1 MKNQVNLGM
10 ALLLLSLAI
19 GCKQAD
25 ATAENSAY
33 AATADSAPTK
43 SISSNAAV
51 EKNETNRKFI
61 RTADVKFRV
70 KNVAESTYSIESN
83 ITKHGGFVTFTDLKS
98 NVNSKQET
106 QISQDSIVE
115 VTRFTVD
122 NTLTFRV
129 PNTQLDNVLK
139 DIVSQVA
146 FLDSRLIKADDVSLQ
161 FKVNQLAQKRLDK
174 HQKRLENDIDSKGK
188 KLDQITAAEENLHE
202 KQTQNDDT
210 TMENLSM
217 EDKVNFSTVTLY
229 FYQRESITT
238 EKLPFIKNASSFR
251 PHIGLQ
257 IFESLKTGWFI
268 LEEIVAF
275 VLQLWS
281 ILLIV
286 LLGFISYKKLNK
298 K

>member
-25 ATAENSAY
+25 ATAENSDY
-33 AATADSAPTK
+33 AATADSVPTK

-51 EKNETNRKFI
+51 EKNKTNRKFI

-70 KNVAESTYSIESN
+70 KNVAESTYAIESN

-98 NVNSKQET
+98 NINSKQET

-115 VTRFTVD
+115 VTRFMVD

-139 DIVSQVA
+139 DIASQVA

-161 FKVNQLAQKRLDK
+161 FKVNQMAQTRLDK

-188 KLDQITAAEENLHE
+188 KLDQITAAEENLLE
-202 KQTQNDDT
+202 KQTQNDGAI
-210 TMENLSM
+210 MENLSM

-238 EKLPFIKNASSFR
+238 EKLPFIKNAFSFR
-251 PHIGLQ
+251 PHIGLH
-257 IFESLKTGWFI
+257 IFESLKSGWFI